1 MHSAAIWCW
10 TPGLQGMNN
19 SRMMATAP
27 MQPTRTSMPSPPE
40 EPHDEQ
46 AASAAEAGSD
56 EAQQVDSP
64 QDAPEAVGDVVAPAA
79 GADAEREPSADEAE
93 STEQP
98 APKPPDYKAVARI
111 STQVALQSIELT
123 SLHAELK
130 DGVAL
135 PADWAASASTTSDA
149 SADFDRDALKLTV
162 YCAFVAAWAPEASAN
177 AAMQSSE
184 TAPFDLRAR
193 FRLEYAL
200 SGLNG
205 ILEGDEE
212 HFARTNGMLH
222 AWPYWREA
230 AQSMT
235 VRMGLA
241 PLVVGT
247 FKIPWSGDPGRE
259 KKRKATDRTA
269 ADRQDAEPTDEV
281 TVTATPVEV
290 SGTEKQAPPS

>member
-1 MHSAAIWCW
+1 MTAT
-10 TPGLQGMNN
+10 TP
-19 SRMMATAP
+19 T
-27 MQPTRTSMPSPPE
+27 QPTRTSMPSPPE
-40 EPHDEQ
+40 KPHDEY
-46 AASAAEAGSD
+46 AAPAAEVGSE
-56 EAQQVDSP
+56 EAKHVDSP
-64 QDAPEAVGDVVAPAA
+64 QEVPEVIGDAVAPAD
-79 GADAEREPSADEAE
+79 GADAESEPSADDQE
-93 STEQP
+93 STEEP

-111 STQVALQSIELT
+111 STQAVLQSIELT
-123 SLHAELK
+123 SLHAEIE
-130 DGVAL
+130 DGVVL
-135 PADWAASASTTSDA
+135 PADWATSASTTSDA

-162 YCAFVAAWAPEASAN
+162 YCAFVATWAPEASTN
-177 AAMQSSE
+177 AAMQSSK
-184 TAPFDLRAR
+184 TTPFDLHAR

-200 SGLNG
+200 NGLHG

-259 KKRKATDRTA
+259 KKGRAKDRTATDRPDDEP
-269 ADRQDAEPTDEV
+269 ADGV
-281 TVTATPVEV
+281 TVAATTVEAN
-290 SGTEKQAPPS
+290 GTEKQTPRN

>member
-1 MHSAAIWCW
+1 
-10 TPGLQGMNN
+10 
-19 SRMMATAP
+19 
-27 MQPTRTSMPSPPE
+27 MPSPPE

-46 AASAAEAGSD
+46 TAPASDADSD
-56 EAQQVDSP
+56 EVKDVDSP
-64 QDAPEAVGDVVAPAA
+64 QDAPETVGDVAPAK
-79 GADAEREPSADEAE
+79 GADAESEPAADQEE

-98 APKPPDYKAVARI
+98 APRPPDYKAVARI
-111 STQVALQSIELT
+111 STQAVLQSIDLT
-123 SLHAELK
+123 SLQAELE
-130 DGVAL
+130 DGFAL
-135 PADWAASASTTSDA
+135 PADWAASVSTTSDA

-162 YCAFVAAWAPEASAN
+162 YCAFVAAWAPEASSN

-184 TAPFDLRAR
+184 AAPFDLRAR

-200 SGLNG
+200 SGLHG

-259 KKRKATDRTA
+259 KKSRATDRTA
-269 ADRQDAEPTDEV
+269 ADREDGEPTDEV
-281 TVTATPVEV
+281 TVTATTVEV
-290 SGTEKQAPPS
+290 SGTEKQTPRS

>member
-1 MHSAAIWCW
+1 
-10 TPGLQGMNN
+10 
-19 SRMMATAP
+19 MMATTP
-27 MQPTRTSMPSPPE
+27 TQPTRTSMPSPPE

-46 AASAAEAGSD
+46 AAPAADAGSD
-56 EAQQVDSP
+56 EAKDVDSP
-64 QDAPEAVGDVVAPAA
+64 QDAPEAVGDVAPAD
-79 GADAEREPSADEAE
+79 GADAESEPSADQEE

-111 STQVALQSIELT
+111 STQAVLQTIELA
-123 SLHAELK
+123 SLHAEREN
-130 DGVAL
+130 GVAM
-135 PADWAASASTTSDA
+135 PANWAASASTTSDA
-149 SADFDRDALKLTV
+149 SADFDRDALKLIV
-162 YCAFVAAWAPEASAN
+162 RCAFVAIWAPEAFTD
-177 AAMQSSE
+177 AATQSSE

-200 SGLNG
+200 TGLDG

-259 KKRKATDRTA
+259 KKARVANRAAADQQGDEATD
-269 ADRQDAEPTDEV
+269 DV
-281 TVTATPVEV
+281 IATSTTVEV
-290 SGTEKQAPPS
+290 SGAEKRTPPSEA

>member
-1 MHSAAIWCW
+1 MMT
-10 TPGLQGMNN
+10 TP
-19 SRMMATAP
+19 P
-27 MQPTRTSMPSPPE
+27 MQPTHTSMPSPPE
-40 EPHDEQ
+40 ETHDEQ
-46 AASAAEAGSD
+46 AKPAQEADRD
-56 EAQQVDSP
+56 EAQQIERP
-64 QDAPEAVGDVVAPAA
+64 QDPSEALGAVAAPAEGGDA
-79 GADAEREPSADEAE
+79 GRESAAEEAP

-98 APKPPDYKAVARI
+98 APKRPDYKAVARI
-111 STQVALQSIELT
+111 STQAVLQSIELT
-123 SLHAELK
+123 ALHAELK
-130 DGVAL
+130 DGITL
-135 PADWAASASTTSDA
+135 PADWAASVSTTSDA

-162 YCAFVAAWAPEASAN
+162 YCAFVAALAPGASIDAP
-177 AAMQSSE
+177 MQSPE

-200 SGLNG
+200 SGLDG
-205 ILEGDEE
+205 ILEGDEA

-259 KKRKATDRTA
+259 KKARVADRAAAGDEATD
-269 ADRQDAEPTDEV
+269 DV
-281 TVTATPVEV
+281 IATSTTVEV
-290 SGTEKQAPPS
+290 SGAEKRTPPSEG

>member
-1 MHSAAIWCW
+1 MMVT
-10 TPGLQGMNN
+10 TP
-19 SRMMATAP
+19 T
-27 MQPTRTSMPSPPE
+27 QPTRTSMPSPPE

-46 AASAAEAGSD
+46 AAPAAEVGSD
-56 EAQQVDSP
+56 EAKHVDSP
-64 QDAPEAVGDVVAPAA
+64 QDPPEAVGDVVAPADGA
-79 GADAEREPSADEAE
+79 GAESEPSADEEE

-111 STQVALQSIELT
+111 STQAVLQRIELT

-135 PADWAASASTTSDA
+135 PADWAVSASTTSDA

-162 YCAFVAAWAPEASAN
+162 YCTFVAAWAPKASTN
-177 AAMQSSE
+177 AAVQSSE
-184 TAPFDLRAR
+184 AAPFDLRAR
-193 FRLEYAL
+193 FRLEYVL
-200 SGLNG
+200 SGLHG

-230 AQSMT
+230 AHSMT

-259 KKRKATDRTA
+259 KKGRATDRTA
-269 ADRQDAEPTDEV
+269 TDPQDGEPADGV
-281 TVTATPVEV
+281 TVTATTVEA
-290 SGTEKQAPPS
+290 SGTEKQTPRS